1 MMHVAMLQSLRDM
14 ALFIAAYEERSFT
27 AAAQREHAT
36 QSGVSQHIRKLEE
49 SLGVRLFERG
59 ATQVSPTPAGD
70 VYYRHCIDLLRRNAA
85 ATLALRALAPGL
97 GGEINIGL
105 MPTVTRCVLAPALER
120 FVDAHPNVV
129 VRIEEAYSG
138 VLTQKTQ
145 AGMLDFAV
153 VPASAGPVGLSSRFL
168 VTTREVLVS
177 GVGRGLPH
185 LAPLR
190 LREAGPLKIVV
201 PSPSNIRRRSL
212 ETYFASNGV
221 VVERLLELDAM
232 MGTLDFVARSDW
244 VAVLPGIMM
253 ANDAVRD
260 RFAIN
265 PLVDPP
271 LSLDLVVIEPARKAL
286 SPAADAFLDALTR
299 EALRLNEAFAGP
311 HPGPKPG
318 S

>member
-1 MMHVAMLQSLRDM
+1 MAMLQSLRDM

-36 QSGVSQHIRKLEE
+36 QSGVSQHMKKLEE

-85 ATLALRALAPGL
+85 ATLAIRALAPGL
-97 GGEINIGL
+97 DGEINIGL

-129 VRIEEAYSG
+129 VRVDEAYSA

-153 VPASAGPVGLSSRFL
+153 VPASAGPVGLSSRYL
-168 VTTREVLVS
+168 LTTREVLVS
-177 GVGRGLPH
+177 GARRGLPH

-190 LREAGPLKIVV
+190 LRDLGPLKVVV
-201 PSPSNIRRRSL
+201 PGPANIRRRSL

-221 VVERLLELDAM
+221 TVERLLELDAM
-232 MGTLDFVARSDW
+232 MGTLDFVANGDW

-271 LSLDLVVIEPARKAL
+271 LSLDLAVIEPARKAL
-286 SPAADAFLDALTR
+286 SPAADAFLGVLTQ
-299 EALRLNEAFAGP
+299 EAARLNQAFTDP
-311 HPGPKPG
+311 VPQPGPKPG

>member
-1 MMHVAMLQSLRDM
+1 MAMLQSLRDM

-36 QSGVSQHIRKLEE
+36 QSGVSQHMKKLEE

-70 VYYRHCIDLLRRNAA
+70 IYYRHCIDLLRRNAA

-97 GGEINIGL
+97 DGEINVGL

-120 FVDAHPNVV
+120 FVAAHPNVV
-129 VRIEEAYSG
+129 VRVEEAYSA

-168 VTTREVLVS
+168 ATTREVLVS
-177 GVGRGLPH
+177 GPASGLTH
-185 LAPLR
+185 LAPVR
-190 LREAGPLKIVV
+190 LRDLGPLKIVV
-201 PSPSNIRRRSL
+201 PGAANTRRRSL

-221 VVERLLELDAM
+221 RVERLLELDAM
-232 MGTLDFVARSDW
+232 MGTLDFVASGDW
-244 VAVLPGIMM
+244 VTVLPGIMM
-253 ANDAVRD
+253 ARD
-260 RFAIN
+260 FESRRFVVN

-271 LSLDLVVIEPARKAL
+271 LSLDLAVIEPARKAL
-286 SPAADAFLDALTR
+286 SPAADAFLEALTR
-299 EALRLNEAFAGP
+299 EALKLNETFA
-311 HPGPKPG
+311 
-318 S
+318 SVS